1 MACSHISFLNLY
13 NLKSSQSFSLGA
25 ATFAFKLNGLQA
37 VSFDTHCF
45 WVSAPSSTRSP
56 VQSQLFPLCVLGTP
70 QWLRGWRSPIEAAL
84 IATLKLNWTAQS
96 EYIHTHTHRDLHTAT
111 HAYTHQLNVKCF
123 ALFSFQFFPH
133 SLSVSQF
140 TVYKLQRSASPLNW
154 ENSRKERL
162 RVQRS
167 GGTRALLFKVAG
179 NPGQGPASRNALHV
193 RVQRRV
199 CLHFS
204 ALTWRQQMRQ

>member
-1 MACSHISFLNLY
+1 MACSLISFLNFC

-25 ATFAFKLNGLQA
+25 ATFAFEVNGLQA

-96 EYIHTHTHRDLHTAT
+96 EYIHTHMHILTHCKTRIHTPIKCEMFCAFLFSVFST
-111 HAYTHQLNVKCF
+111 FSECF
-123 ALFSFQFFPH
+123 AVYSIQIAKV
-133 SLSVSQF
+133 SLAIQ
-140 TVYKLQRSASPLNW
+140 LREEQ
-154 ENSRKERL
+154 EREE
-162 RVQRS
+162 RVERS
-167 GGTRALLFKVAG
+167 GGTRAL
-179 NPGQGPASRNALHV
+179 
-193 RVQRRV
+193 
-199 CLHFS
+199 CL
-204 ALTWRQQMRQ
+204 R

>member
-1 MACSHISFLNLY
+1 MAYTLIPFPDFN
-13 NLKSSQSFSLGA
+13 NLKSSQSLSLGA

-45 WVSAPSSTRSP
+45 WVSAPSSARSP

-96 EYIHTHTHRDLHTAT
+96 EYIHTHTAT

-123 ALFSFQFFPH
+123 ALFSFQFFSTFSECFAVYSIQIAKV
-133 SLSVSQF
+133 SLAIELRAQ
-140 TVYKLQRSASPLNW
+140 Q
-154 ENSRKERL
+154 ERET
-162 RVQRS
+162 RVERS

-179 NPGQGPASRNALHV
+179 NPGQGTASRNALHV